1 MNWNDE
7 VMNVVNEVEG
17 AGAKGFSNTQ
27 DVPTIATSA
36 VLVSLSI
43 SVPTLTKK
51 DKRASEEVIYN
62 NNAKRGAAN
71 VTKKLVSSDV
81 HDSIKQLVGRVR
93 TYHRENTIPWGDLG
107 ARLLPNTLLIDY
119 RNQMQDYQREFE
131 SLRDDFLDIYPSE
144 VAQAQVTLGDLFDE
158 TDYPSVYDLEQKFRM
173 GLGYEPIPDAGD
185 FRLDV
190 NNEARAEMQQQYED
204 LMGSRMKSAM
214 EDVWKRLLEPLQ
226 NMSSRLDYDDN
237 GTPTNGHFKGT
248 IVDNI
253 MDIVDLMKHVNVT
266 KDPEM
271 ERVRI
276 ELREAL
282 RGVSFDG
289 LKDSDSLRRTTK
301 RKVDDIIKTLPTLD
315 W

>member
-51 DKRASEEVIYN
+51 DKRASEEVTYN
-62 NNAKRGAAN
+62 KNAKRGAAN

-144 VAQAQVTLGDLFDE
+144 VAQAQGTLGDLFDE
-158 TDYPSVYDLEQKFRM
+158 ADYPSVYDLEQKFRM

>member
-43 SVPTLTKK
+43 GVPTLTKK

-81 HDSIKQLVGRVR
+81 HDSIKQLVGQVR
-93 TYHRENTIPWGDLG
+93 AFHRDATIPWGDLG

-119 RNQMQDYQREFE
+119 RNRMNDYQREFE
-131 SLRDDFLDIYPSE
+131 QLRDDFLDIYPSE

-173 GLGYEPIPDAGD
+173 GLGYEPLPDSGD
-185 FRLDV
+185 FRLDI
-190 NNEARAEMQQQYED
+190 NNEAQAELRSQYED
-204 LMGSRMKSAM
+204 VMRERLKDAM
-214 EDVWKRLLEPLQ
+214 DDVWQRLLEPLK
-226 NMSSRLDYDDN
+226 NMSARLEYDVD
-237 GTPTNGHFKGT
+237 GKPLNGHFKGT
-248 IVDNI
+248 IVDNV
-253 MDIVDLMKHVNVT
+253 MDIVDLMKHVNIA
-266 KDPEM
+266 KDPRM
-271 ERVRI
+271 EQVRQD
-276 ELREAL
+276 LVHAL
-282 RGVSFDG
+282 RGVSYEG
-289 LKDSDSLRRTTK
+289 LKDSETLRIDTK

>member
-51 DKRASEEVIYN
+51 DKRASEEVTYN
-62 NNAKRGAAN
+62 KNAKRGAAN
-71 VTKKLVSSDV
+71 VTKKLVTSDV
-81 HDSIKQLVGRVR
+81 HDSIKQLVGQVR
-93 TYHRENTIPWGDLG
+93 AFHRDATIPWGDLG

-119 RNQMQDYQREFE
+119 RNRINDYQREFE
-131 SLRDDFLDIYPSE
+131 QLRDDFLDIYPSE